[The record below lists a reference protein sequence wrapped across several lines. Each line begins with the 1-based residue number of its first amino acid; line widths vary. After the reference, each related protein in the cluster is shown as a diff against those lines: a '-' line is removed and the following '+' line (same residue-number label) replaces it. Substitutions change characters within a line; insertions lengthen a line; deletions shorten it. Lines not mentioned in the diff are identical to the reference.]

1 MEFTLEGEIGWAI
14 GTWEVKNILNKAA
27 GKDILINFSSPG
39 GSVFT
44 GLKMFNLFKNYKG
57 KVDFHLVGESASM
70 GSYIP
75 LAASGKI
82 TAEPNVVYMIHNARS
97 FVGGDHH
104 FMRKRADIIEGL
116 SNILKAEYV
125 KRTGKKESEIAQ
137 LMDDE
142 TFFFGAEAV
151 KAGFIDEVIGDKDQD
166 PDAKIT
172 YIALAKE
179 SFESCMSK
187 LNKEKPDD
195 YEKAAAI
202 IKTDF
207 KAHSEH
213 RDIKTANAENINKS
227 EGSMDL
233 KEAIDK
239 HPAIDAQVKIKVQEA
254 VAVALE
260 DEKTKNTAIIARVAV
275 VFDEQKSYPQTCIDV
290 AVGVLRGEKDISVL
304 DAVIAM
310 HDMNVEKELAEEA
323 KAESEGTGGEDGDG
337 GETFTKTETSRKK
350 EGVASTPEEITALAK
365 ADGGM

>member
-202 IKTDF
+202 MDF
-207 KAHSEH
+207 KARSEH
-213 RDIKTANAENINKS
+213 RDIKTANAENTNKS

-233 KEAIDK
+233 QEAIKK
-239 HPAIDAQVKIKVQEA
+239 HPAIDAQVKIMVQEA
-254 VAVALE
+254 VAVALGE
-260 DEKTKNTAIIARVAV
+260 EKTKNSAIIAKVAV
-275 VFDEQKSYPQTCIDV
+275 VFDEKKSYPQACIDV
-290 AVGVLRGEKDISVL
+290 AIGVLQGNKDVAVL
-304 DAVIAM
+304 DAVVAM
-310 HDMNVEKELAEEA
+310 HDMNVEKEKSKDAV
-323 KAESEGTGGEDGDG
+323 AESKGTDGKGGDG
-337 GETFTKTETSRKK
+337 GETFTKTETGKKK
-350 EGVASTPEEITALAK
+350 EGVATTSEEITALAK